1 MGNYKKLVIETN
13 ELVVAEVEAE
23 VVVELVAELVAEV
36 VAHHRDSPMM
46 GTPP

>member
-1 MGNYKKLVIETN
+1 MWYKG
-13 ELVVAEVEAE
+13 ELEYLLVEAE